1 MADKND
7 NGNGWGE
14 WENAVLQEQSRQS
27 QAILDLTKTMQDF
40 ILSQSI
46 EVTKI
51 KVKASLL
58 GLLAGSIPVI
68 LAIIL
73 QFLH

>member
-14 WENAVLQEQSRQS
+14 WKNAVLQEQSRQS
-27 QAILDLTKTMQDF
+27 KAILDLTKTMQEF
-40 ILSQSI
+40 ILAQSI

-51 KVKASLL
+51 KLKA
-58 GLLAGSIPVI
+58 GFYGALAGAIPATV
-68 LAIIL
+68 AIIL
-73 QFLH
+73 NYLH